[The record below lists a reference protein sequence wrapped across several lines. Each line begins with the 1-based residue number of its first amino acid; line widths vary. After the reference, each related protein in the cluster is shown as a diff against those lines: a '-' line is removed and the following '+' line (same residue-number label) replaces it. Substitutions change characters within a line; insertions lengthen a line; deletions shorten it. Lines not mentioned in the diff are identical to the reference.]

1 MTLVLYLEPAG
12 YLQYTFSAPSILI
25 WYQYLSLPD
34 MAVLLKLIALAPI
47 PLFYSERKKYDDPSG
62 GNDIAAQI
70 SRITDKITKLTQ
82 QLKEVANGSG
92 SAEEKKKQQE
102 LIQVQI
108 KVLQAQLAQLQRQQ
122 AEEAQKKQEQSL
134 VNVEGPKNA
143 SDNHQID
150 IYV

>member
-1 MTLVLYLEPAG
+1 MTTIQATT
-12 YLQYTFSAPSILI
+12 Q
-25 WYQYLSLPD
+25 
-34 MAVLLKLIALAPI
+34 PI
-47 PLFYSERKKYDDPSG
+47 QTSDGGSRSSG

-92 SAEEKKKQQE
+92 SAEEKKQQE

>member
-1 MTLVLYLEPAG
+1 MAESFFRRQRYRC
-12 YLQYTFSAPSILI
+12 
-25 WYQYLSLPD
+25 PD
-34 MAVLLKLIALAPI
+34 QPH
-47 PLFYSERKKYDDPSG
+47 
-62 GNDIAAQI
+62 
-70 SRITDKITKLTQ
+70 TDKITKLTQ